1 MEAGFVV
8 AMVVGLMEVAPGV
21 CQMELLNPD
30 GTINTSR
37 VQCEMIARELH
48 SFAAHCHLSS
58 VTHPS
63 IYTGRT
69 RKAAFLMR
77 TYVKGP

>member
-30 GTINTSR
+30 GTINTSQ
-37 VQCEMIARELH
+37 VQCEMIAEN
-48 SFAAHCHLSS
+48 
-58 VTHPS
+58 
-63 IYTGRT
+63 YTPLQHTGIC
-69 RKAAFLMR
+69 LQ
-77 TYVKGP
+77 